1 MRVRLGNVVWLL
13 IGLGLI
19 ATGLMCSSVSPE
31 EQDRIN
37 REQFEQSRR
46 RMMNDT
52 IDHTKKIEEKTVDNL
67 P

>member
-1 MRVRLGNVVWLL
+1 VWLL
-13 IGLGLI
+13 VGLGLI
-19 ATGLMCSSVSPE
+19 ATGLMCSSVSRD

-52 IDHTKKIEEKTVDNL
+52 TLNDTDHTEKIEEKTVDNL

>member
-1 MRVRLGNVVWLL
+1 VWLL
-13 IGLGLI
+13 VGLGLI
-19 ATGLMCSSVSPE
+19 ATGLMCSSVSQD

-52 IDHTKKIEEKTVDNL
+52 TLNDTDHTEKIEEKTVDNL